1 MNIRLVLMWGAI
13 LWIAYTFIYA
23 GLPKIFDYGTM
34 IERMQVRGFGREWS
48 LFIGIC
54 EVLGGI
60 AILIPPLRSTALILL
75 FPLAIGALTVHLAA
89 GEPMLRYY
97 KALSISVLI
106 PIALLLDPYFKI
118 ILYKENKI
126 HRTKT

>member
-1 MNIRLVLMWGAI
+1 MEKITEIRLLLMWASVV
-13 LWIAYTFIYA
+13 WVAYTFLYA

-34 IERMQVRGFGREWS
+34 IERMQGRGFGREWS
-48 LFIGIC
+48 MFIGIC

-75 FPLAIGALTVHLAA
+75 FPFAVGALTVHLAA

-118 ILYKENKI
+118 ILYIK
-126 HRTKT
+126 